1 MTPEQIARENIDKK
15 LEQAGWHVQDYKE
28 LNPSAG
34 LGIAVREY
42 PTGSGS
48 SDYIL
53 FVDRKPVG
61 VIEAKKEGHTLS
73 QVHDQTVRYATDE
86 LKFIK
91 QVKDLRFQYESTGT
105 ETYFSDSL
113 DPTPRQREIFSFH
126 KPETLYE
133 WCRNF
138 IHEIREENSKKQNI
152 INDVP
157 TLRARLQQ
165 LPTLHTAGLWVCQ
178 FNAIINLERSFA
190 ENKPRALVQMATGA
204 GKTYTAITSIYRLLK
219 FAKAKK
225 ILFLVDTRNLG
236 KQAEQ
241 EFRAYKPSD
250 DKRLFPELYSIQR
263 LQSNFI
269 DPSAQVCISTI
280 QRMYSIL
287 KGKELDE
294 SLEDESPYESKTVDK
309 PVEVVYNPKI
319 PIETFDLIIIDE
331 CHRSIYNLWKQVLDY
346 FDAFMI
352 GLTATPDKRTYAFFH
367 ENIVSEYTLK
377 QSIADKV
384 NVGYDVYTIETEITR
399 DGASIKAKQYV
410 DLRNKMTRKKEWT
423 QLEDEVNYQGSQLDR
438 DIVNPSTIRNIIK
451 EYKRILREE
460 FYPER
465 RIGYSQRDGEPE
477 VPKTL
482 IFAKTDSHAEDIVH
496 IVREEFGEGNDFCKK
511 ITYKAVDEDPDS
523 ILQQFRT
530 EYNPRIAVTV
540 DMIATGTDVKPIEVL
555 IFMRDVRSRNYF
567 QQMIGRG
574 TRSFTKDELV
584 KVTPSAK
591 LNKERFY
598 IVDAVGVFK
607 SVKVDYPV
615 VDKKP
620 SVPLKDLMKMVILQ
634 PDEDNVTSLA
644 SRLIRLDKQISET
657 DREKFKELTDGRNVM
672 DIAGQLTDAY
682 DPDKQMENARKLF
695 NLKSDEEPTEQQI
708 HSAMQPII
716 QSAVRPFDNPKLR
729 DFIETVRQK
738 IYQIIDETNPD
749 RIIHSGFDTTAKEN
763 ADEIINNF
771 RKFLDDNKDEIIAL
785 KIYYNLRRNL
795 TRPPDGQVHQIQKDK
810 NIINDVPTYRMIKE
824 LRDALMSPPYRL
836 TIEQIWHAYERTEPK
851 HVKHKSTVGVLT
863 DIISL
868 IRFEL
873 GIDKTLEPY
882 SEIINRNFK
891 EWVFR
896 RNAGPVQF
904 TEEQMEWLRMIK
916 NHIVSSV
923 RIEKDDF
930 ELSPFVDEGGLGKF
944 YQLFGAEVEKIIVE
958 INSELAA

>member
-1 MTPEQIARENIDKK
+1 MLTPEQKARENIDKQ
-15 LEQAGWHVQDYKE
+15 LQQAGWIVQDYKSI
-28 LNPSAG
+28 NPSAG

-42 PTGSGS
+42 PTESGS
-48 SDYIL
+48 ADYVL
-53 FVDRKPVG
+53 FIDRKPLG

-73 QVHDQTVRYATDE
+73 QVHDQTTRYSADNLKYIRKDE
-86 LKFIK
+86 VLP
-91 QVKDLRFQYESTGT
+91 FQYESTGT
-105 ETYFSDSL
+105 ETFFTDAR
-113 DPTPRQREIFSFH
+113 DPVPKQREIFNFH

-133 WCRNF
+133 WSKQ
-138 IHEIREENSKKQNI
+138 EE
-152 INDVP
+152 
-157 TLRARLQQ
+157 TLRARLKKF
-165 LPTLHTAGLWVCQ
+165 PTLSSSGLRVCQ
-178 FNAIINLERSFA
+178 VNAIINLEQSFA
-190 ENKPRALVQMATGA
+190 ENKPNALVQMATGA
-204 GKTYTAITSIYRLLK
+204 GKTFCSITSVYRLLK
-219 FAKAKK
+219 FAKAKRV
-225 ILFLVDTRNLG
+225 LFLVDTRNLG

-241 EFRAYKPSD
+241 EFQAYKPND
-250 DKRLFPELYSIQR
+250 DKRLFTELYTVQR
-263 LQSNFI
+263 LRSNFI

-294 SLEDESPYESKTVDK
+294 SLEDESPYESKTIDK
-309 PVEVVYNPKI
+309 PVDVAYTSNI
-319 PIETFDLIIIDE
+319 PVETFDFIIIDE

-367 ENIVSEYTLK
+367 ENVVSEYTLK

-384 NVGYDVYTIETEITR
+384 NVGYDVYTIETEITLQ
-399 DGASIKAKQYV
+399 GATIKAKQYV
-410 DLRNKMTRKKEWT
+410 DLRNKMTRKKEWK
-423 QLEDEVNYQGSQLDR
+423 QLEDEINYEGSQLDR
-438 DIVNPSTIRNIIK
+438 DIVNPSTIRNIIR
-451 EYKRILREE
+451 EYKRVLRAE

-465 RIGYSQRDGEPE
+465 DEGFE

-511 ITYKAVDEDPDS
+511 ITYKAVDEDPES

-530 EYNPRIAVTV
+530 AYYPRIAVTV

-574 TRSFTKDELV
+574 TRSFSKDELV

-591 LNKERFY
+591 LKKERFY

-607 SVKVDYPV
+607 SIKVDYPV
-615 VDKKP
+615 IDKKP

-634 PDEDNVTSLA
+634 PDEANFSSLA
-644 SRLIRLDKQISET
+644 SRLIRMDKQISDT
-657 DREKFKELTDGRNVM
+657 DREKFKDLAGGKDITE
-672 DIAGQLTDAY
+672 IAGDLANVY
-682 DPDKQMENARKLF
+682 DPDFQLNYVRQII
-695 NLKSDEEPTEQQI
+695 NLSEDEEPTEDQI
-708 HSAMQPII
+708 HTTI
-716 QSAVRPFDNPKLR
+716 QSYIPSVVRPFDNPKLR

-749 RIIHSGFDTTAKEN
+749 RIIHSGFDTQAKEN
-763 ADEIINNF
+763 SEDIINNF
-771 RKFLDDNKDEIIAL
+771 RKFIDENKDEIIAL
-785 KIYYNLRRNL
+785 KILYSQPERRKEL
-795 TRPPDGQVHQIQKDK
+795 TYK
-810 NIINDVPTYRMIKE
+810 MIKD
-824 LRDALMSPPYRL
+824 LRDALTNPPYNL
-836 TIEQIWHAYERTEPK
+836 TIEQIWNAYQRVKPNLVKARTPQRM
-851 HVKHKSTVGVLT
+851 LT

-873 GIDKTLEPY
+873 EIDKTLEPY

-891 EWVFR
+891 EWVFK

-904 TEEQMEWLRMIK
+904 TDEQMEWLRMIK
-916 NHIVSSV
+916 EHIVSSV

-944 YQLFGAEVEKIIVE
+944 YQLFGGETEKIIE
-958 INSELAA
+958 EMNKELAA

>member
-1 MTPEQIARENIDKK
+1 MTPEQKARENIDKQ
-15 LEQAGWHVQDYKE
+15 LQQAGWIVQDYKSI
-28 LNPSAG
+28 NPSAG

-42 PTGSGS
+42 PTESGS
-48 SDYIL
+48 ADYIL
-53 FVDRKPVG
+53 FVDRKPLG
-61 VIEAKKEGHTLS
+61 VIEAKKEGITLS
-73 QVHDQTVRYATDE
+73 AVHDQTTRYSADN
-86 LKFIK
+86 LKFIR
-91 QVKDLRFQYESTGT
+91 KDEILPFQYESTGN
-105 ETYFSDSL
+105 ETYFTDAR
-113 DPTPRQREIFSFH
+113 DPAPRQREIFHFH
-126 KPETLYE
+126 KPETLFE
-133 WCRNF
+133 WSKQEESLRGRLKNF
-138 IHEIREENSKKQNI
+138 
-152 INDVP
+152 P
-157 TLRARLQQ
+157 TLSS
-165 LPTLHTAGLWVCQ
+165 TGLRVCQ
-178 FNAIINLERSFA
+178 FNAIINLEQSFA

-204 GKTYTAITSIYRLLK
+204 GKTFCAITSVYRLLK

-241 EFRAYKPSD
+241 EFQAYKPND
-250 DKRLFPELYSIQR
+250 DKRLFTELYTVQR
-263 LQSNFI
+263 LRSNFI

-294 SLEDESPYESKTVDK
+294 SLEDESPYESKTIDK
-309 PVEVVYNPKI
+309 PVDVAYTPNI
-319 PIETFDLIIIDE
+319 PIETFDFIIIDE

-346 FDAFMI
+346 FDCFMI

-367 ENIVSEYTLK
+367 ENVVSEYTLK

-399 DGASIKAKQYV
+399 DGSTIKAKQYV
-410 DLRNKMTRKKEWT
+410 DLRNKMTRKKEWR
-423 QLEDEVNYQGSQLDR
+423 QLDDEVNYEGNQLDR
-438 DIVNPSTIRNIIK
+438 DIVNPSTIRNIIR
-451 EYKRILREE
+451 EYKRVLRAE

-465 RIGYSQRDGEPE
+465 WIGFSQRDGEPE

-511 ITYKAVDEDPDS
+511 ITYKAVDEDPES

-530 EYNPRIAVTV
+530 AYNPRIAVTV

-574 TRSFTKDELV
+574 TRSFSKDELV

-591 LNKERFY
+591 LKKERFY

-615 VDKKP
+615 IDKKP

-634 PDEDNVTSLA
+634 PDEANFSSLA
-644 SRLIRLDKQISET
+644 SRLIRMDKQISDT
-657 DREKFKELTDGRNVM
+657 DREKFKELAGGKDITE
-672 DIAGQLTDAY
+672 IAGDLANTY
-682 DPDKQMENARKLF
+682 DPDYQLNCVGQII
-695 NLKSDEEPTEQQI
+695 NLSSNEEPTKEQI
-708 HSAMQPII
+708 DSVMQPII
-716 QSAVRPFDNPKLR
+716 QSVVRPFDNPKLR

-763 ADEIINNF
+763 SEEIINNF
-771 RKFLDDNKDEIIAL
+771 RKFIDENKDEIIAL
-785 KIYYNLRRNL
+785 RILYSLRRDRS
-795 TRPPDGQVHQIQKDK
+795 RPVQSGLNYV
-810 NIINDVPTYRMIKE
+810 MIKE
-824 LRDALMSPPYRL
+824 LRDALTSPPYYL
-836 TIEQIWHAYERTEPK
+836 TVEQIWRAYERTEPK
-851 HVKHKSTVGVLT
+851 RVRHTTTVGMLT

-873 GIDKTLEPY
+873 DIDKTLEPY

-891 EWVFR
+891 QWVFK

-916 NHIVSSV
+916 DHIVSSV

-944 YQLFGAEVEKIIVE
+944 YQLFGGETEKIIVE
-958 INSELAA
+958 INKELAA